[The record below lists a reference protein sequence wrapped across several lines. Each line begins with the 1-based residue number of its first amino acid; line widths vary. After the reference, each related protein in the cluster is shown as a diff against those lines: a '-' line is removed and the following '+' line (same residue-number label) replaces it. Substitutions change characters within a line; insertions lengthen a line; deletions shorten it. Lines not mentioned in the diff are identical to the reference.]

1 MLLGYRSASRAYY
14 PSTWG
19 VLGGHVKSG
28 ETIAEALAREVREE
42 AGVTAT
48 EYHLLDILRE
58 PDPDLYG
65 EGEFHMYAVTGWYGS
80 EPRPMNAEHE
90 QFRWFMLAEAR
101 ALRLPDPSYLGLF
114 AKLERFVEIRAT

>member
-1 MLLGYRSASRAYY
+1 MRICAGVLLTRGDHVLLGYRSASRAYY

-48 EYHLLDILRE
+48 EYHLLDILPSQIRICMAKVSFICMPSLDGMDRN
-58 PDPDLYG
+58 PD
-65 EGEFHMYAVTGWYGS
+65 
-80 EPRPMNAEHE
+80 R
-90 QFRWFMLAEAR
+90 
-101 ALRLPDPSYLGLF
+101 
-114 AKLERFVEIRAT
+114 